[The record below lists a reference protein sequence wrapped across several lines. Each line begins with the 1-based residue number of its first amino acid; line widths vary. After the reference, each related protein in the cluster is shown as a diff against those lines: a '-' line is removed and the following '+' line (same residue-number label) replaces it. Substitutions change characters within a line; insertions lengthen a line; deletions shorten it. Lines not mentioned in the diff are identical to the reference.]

1 MFFDAKAML
10 AFNVVEQMT
19 LFAEAQGAF
28 IAFVCFNRVRHR
40 SSLFIKPQAYL
51 ILIYGTII
59 NGRIITFNRISDI
72 LLLDRVFILFW
83 ICCCYSALSL
93 HFIRYFSLWTLY
105 QYFWWKS
112 RLIAFLL
119 RIAKLILHRLLWCLS
134 EWKSLIIDVRW
145 WCRMPITVQLLIYTD
160 WMWLFEERNPY
171 ELYLIETR

>member
-1 MFFDAKAML
+1 MPQPCPLFFILHIAILAFEWLIIAMLISHMLFQSIYPCKLGATFDAFMFFDAKAML

-28 IAFVCFNRVRHR
+28 IAFVCFYRVRHR

-72 LLLDRVFILFW
+72 LLLERVFILFW

-105 QYFWWKS
+105 QYFW
-112 RLIAFLL
+112 
-119 RIAKLILHRLLWCLS
+119 
-134 EWKSLIIDVRW
+134 
-145 WCRMPITVQLLIYTD
+145 
-160 WMWLFEERNPY
+160 
-171 ELYLIETR
+171 